1 MITATYSP
9 DDNKLRIYTSGRLPQ
24 DDVDRMKAAGFRWA
38 PKQSLWVAPAWT
50 PEREDVARQ
59 LAGEIGDED
68 TSLLDRAEERA
79 ERFEQYSDNREREA
93 EAAAARVDEI
103 AGGIPLG
110 QPILIGHHSERH
122 ARKDAEKIERG
133 MRRAVDAWKTARYWT
148 ERAAGAIH
156 HAKYK
161 ELPAVRARRIKTI
174 EADLRKVQ
182 RSEAEARKS
191 LENWAKVGD
200 SLTMALEVSNYE
212 HGSWCFPLAKYPREL
227 PRSQYEG
234 PMGLWSALGG
244 SEGESHAI
252 ITPAQAAELANR
264 ANARTLARCA
274 RWIEHL
280 TNRLA
285 YERAMLGESGG
296 LAADR
301 FDIKPG
307 GQVLRRGKWLVVL
320 KVNRESVSVAGNFAR
335 TVGRDEITDYK
346 PPTEEAAAAVAKV
359 TKLAPLCNYP
369 GEGFRH
375 MTRAELEASPGR
387 NWSDFPKIKRV
398 NPTEKHG
405 AHRVHV
411 CRDRS
416 SAYAMSCVYIT
427 DEKRKDPPP
436 ASAPVVLKADPPEV
450 PRGYLPPKPE
460 AAGIFDAMESTLRA
474 GVQVVSAPQLFPTP
488 PDVAARM
495 VELAEIEETHRVLE
509 PSAGTGN
516 LLQAIGPKPDKVAV
530 EINPDLVSALIRG
543 GAPSGTQ
550 MVQGDFLAQNG
561 NLGTF
566 DRVVMNPPFER
577 GSDIKHIRH
586 ALGMLRPGG
595 RLVAICAN
603 GPRQQAELMPD
614 ADAWIELESGTF
626 AGTGVRA
633 AIAVFT
639 R

>member
-1 MITATYSP
+1 MTTATYSP
-9 DDNKLRIYTSGRLPQ
+9 EDNKLRIYTDGRLP
-24 DDVDRMKAAGFRWA
+24 DSDTERMKAAGYRWA
-38 PKQSLWVAPAWT
+38 PRQKLWVAPAWS
-50 PEREDVARQ
+50 PNREDIARE
-59 LAGEIGDED
+59 LAGEIDDED
-68 TSLLDRAEERA
+68 TTLVDRAEERA
-79 ERFEQYSDNREREA
+79 ERFENYSDNRERDA
-93 EAAAARVDEI
+93 EAARARVDQI
-103 AGGIPLG
+103 AGGIPMG
-110 QPILIGHHSERH
+110 QPILIGHHSEKH
-122 ARKDAEKIERG
+122 ARRDAEKIENG
-133 MRRAVDAWKTARYWT
+133 MRKAVQAWKTAQYWT
-148 ERAAGAIH
+148 ARAAGALH

-174 EADLRKVQ
+174 EAELRKVR
-182 RSEAEARKS
+182 RSESEARKS
-191 LENWAKVGD
+191 LESWAKVGD
-200 SLTMALEVSNYE
+200 SWTMARAVSNYE
-212 HGSWCFPLAKYPREL
+212 HGSWCFPLAQYPREM

-264 ANARTLARCA
+264 ANTRTLASCA

-285 YERAMLGESGG
+285 YEKAMLGESGG

-307 GQVLRRGKWLVVL
+307 GQILRRGSWLTVL
-320 KVNRESVSVAGNFAR
+320 KVNRESVTVSGHFAC
-335 TVGRDEITDYK
+335 TVSRDEIQDYR

-359 TKLAPLCNYP
+359 MKLPPLCNYP

-387 NWSDFPKIKRV
+387 NWSDFPKIQRIGHSDKY
-398 NPTEKHG
+398 G
-405 AHRVHV
+405 AHRVNV
-411 CRDRS
+411 VRDRGS
-416 SAYAMSCVYIT
+416 NYKTSCVYIT

-436 ASAPVVLKADPPEV
+436 PSGIPQIPKAERAER

-460 AAGIFDAMESTLRA
+460 AAGIFEAMEGTLRA

-488 PDVAARM
+488 PDVAARL
-495 VELAEIEETHRVLE
+495 VELAEIEPSHRVLE
-509 PSAGTGN
+509 PSAGTGRLIN
-516 LLQAIGPKPDKVAV
+516 AISGKGEELVAV
-530 EINPDLVSALIRG
+530 EINPDMAASLSRNW
-543 GAPSGTQ
+543 
-550 MVQGDFLAQNG
+550 QGIKTVCADFLTQNG

-566 DRVVMNPPFER
+566 DRVVMNPPFEN
-577 GSDIKHIRH
+577 GADIKHIQH
-586 ALGMLRPGG
+586 ARGMLREGG
-595 RLVAICAN
+595 RLVAICAD
-603 GPRQQAELMPD
+603 GPRQRAKLMPD